1 MHPRFTA
8 YGAELQTPI
17 HQFSSSRYSL
27 FDLQAC
33 ISFNFEENMTV
44 KYNLTLCRCLI
55 LGNSTR
61 NIAYGNERFAAP
73 SMERRRKLGT
83 WNRSDSLLRRQSM
96 HSLMQNDSKRWG
108 YNDNR
113 CIYPNRVESNSYL
126 TLTDFYCQQKRKFWS
141 FQNL

>member
-1 MHPRFTA
+1 MHPLFAA
-8 YGAELQTPI
+8 YGAELQIPI

-44 KYNLTLCRCLI
+44 RYNLTLCRCLI

-83 WNRSDSLLRRQSM
+83 WNRSRIRQVSIKFRITARQAGRDTSPPANGRPAAQDSS
-96 HSLMQNDSKRWG
+96 
-108 YNDNR
+108 
-113 CIYPNRVESNSYL
+113 V
-126 TLTDFYCQQKRKFWS
+126 
-141 FQNL
+141 